1 MLTGTGGQG
10 HRLLPHFP
18 RVYPLNFP
26 KTFLLQMPRGHWSCK
41 PEWWLHFWGAM
52 SSCLTFIGLKKGGG
66 EAICFF
72 CCDMGGGCSGPAR
85 LCSPVLGPPAP
96 WQGEA
101 RAGQRFGDEPF
112 PGIKE
117 GKFGVGLTTF
127 SLFISHSSLDHWSKG
142 TLPLP
147 SPFPSTQTVRCRWWL
162 ILQHEDVPVFQGQG
176 DTVQPDLHGTSLP
189 LRSTSRITA
198 FSVS

>member
-1 MLTGTGGQG
+1 
-10 HRLLPHFP
+10 
-18 RVYPLNFP
+18 
-26 KTFLLQMPRGHWSCK
+26 
-41 PEWWLHFWGAM
+41 M

-101 RAGQRFGDEPF
+101 RAGQQLGDEPF

-117 GKFGVGLTTF
+117 GKFGVG
-127 SLFISHSSLDHWSKG
+127 
-142 TLPLP
+142 
-147 SPFPSTQTVRCRWWL
+147 
-162 ILQHEDVPVFQGQG
+162 
-176 DTVQPDLHGTSLP
+176 
-189 LRSTSRITA
+189 
-198 FSVS
+198 